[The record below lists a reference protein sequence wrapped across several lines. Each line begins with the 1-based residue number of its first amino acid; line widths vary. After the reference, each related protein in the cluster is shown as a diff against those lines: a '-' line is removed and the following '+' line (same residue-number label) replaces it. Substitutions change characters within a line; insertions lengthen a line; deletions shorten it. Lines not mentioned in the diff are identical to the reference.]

1 MAKKSAWLQQ
11 RQAEVKDNMRTAQ
24 FTNERQSLDAMIIA
38 LNREFGFGADRI
50 NRFIDA
56 YIRERCDVADLF
68 LRDRW
73 VDKDKELTYSKEKSD
88 RILKEIMGQNYPSF
102 GERYTVDIRKSMFE
116 GGVRVR

>member
-11 RQAEVKDNMRTAQ
+11 RQDEMKDNMRTAQ
-24 FTNERQSLDAMIIA
+24 FSNERQSLDAIIIA

-56 YIRERCDVADLF
+56 YIYERKAMADLF

-88 RILKEIMGQNYPSF
+88 RILREIMGQDYPAF
-102 GERYTVDIRKSMFE
+102 GERYTVDISKPMYD